1 MRLLSSKKICILI
14 AVLGITGTAALLGG
28 SAVMNSRA
36 RQQFAGD
43 GYVVTVSQNEDDQ
56 VVNLQNR
63 FTDGTEW
70 KEGFLS
76 QASFRNE
83 LGEKVT
89 VPDDSFIH
97 YQDSSLAAM
106 SGGSLADMD
115 EYQNGVIG
123 IYYLEK
129 GNRLA
134 ENGDGFQGETDQG
147 EKQFGSFIWKTSSR
161 RYLIGSPSI
170 IVRLSGGNEITA
182 SGTMELYYYDKENG
196 IVQFTDGTDAWQV
209 VSEGCTLTLA
219 NGVTLDCESGE
230 LTRAGEDG
238 EEQSANSAKTLN
250 LQEITTGS
258 TGGFFAKATVNTT
271 GSEDSS
277 DIGEAPVFN
286 FTLVDGEDGA
296 DGTDGESGEAGAAG
310 SEGGSGENGQ
320 NGSRGEDGANGAAGV
335 SGADG
340 GVGASGTSGGVD
352 PGVNVKTGTP
362 EVITPTWEQ
371 KGTGLNF
378 TLRYEEQ
385 SYDAIDPTTEKAY
398 VYIYDLATG
407 EIVWERKAQ
416 TITADESEI
425 YVADPSTLKMD
436 TTYCLTVVDTYS
448 LAGISYTTRV
458 LERIFT
464 TDDSGLQVTLTR
476 PGKESVGLGVFC
488 GDQKYTALKTVEVT
502 LTAEDGTTA
511 GPFTFN
517 EEDGVDFSNLNLS
530 GLTANTNYRA
540 NLKVTYEITDKGNT
554 GKKTTQ
560 EKELSYTFTTLKEQ
574 PGIGGLSLRA
584 EEGSLVADVLGRYNT
599 DESTY
604 NAVSDP
610 DGALI
615 SVTYSLYDQTEI
627 SRVNGRT
634 PLMTQ
639 TADKSGSAY
648 FKVDGELIRNGQTY
662 FVLAEYTMN
671 DGSGEVTFPVEE
683 SNPAGTSYDT
693 VTSRELGRAFAAC
706 KAVRSSGISLSFSGN
721 GTNIYNTQSDQSE
734 GTTYASITGS
744 LMVNLGESAISVS
757 DARKL
762 TLTITDRRTY
772 EKKQSWSSV
781 AGKQGDMKGSFALPI
796 DLDGLLMNNT
806 YIFTLN
812 AYLYDKNSETY
823 RQTDIGTIAVR
834 TDESA
839 SVKMGMQTADNG
851 GVGVD
856 FWLGSESLVTAS
868 DLKNYYS
875 TDLGSYVDDN
885 GDPEENAETYFAK
898 TDAAYRNLSSI
909 VFELYRGNSQNPSD
923 TDLVG
928 TCEISAVDEDGTRI
942 QTKPGYSELYRQYYG
957 KAAASSKTNNVGVGE
972 SFAHQFQYSPNTNQS
987 GTIPEA
993 VLGELLQGAVCTIR
1007 VRYIYDYT
1015 YDRRFLFNGSYDYFL
1030 PTPSLN
1036 EDDYINHLLIN
1047 DGDGCLLSDIRFQ
1060 QRPVSPASMVDSKT
1074 GYAMTSQMVMNRDA
1088 TSLSRNTNATLY
1100 DEALDGQTAVGLD
1113 VSSAFKDG
1121 YKITKTLTVY
1131 GTTYTPYTEQW
1142 TDASQSL
1149 DIMKNKEYTDENGQN
1164 TYIFPF
1170 KFTMNM
1176 TQDGT
1181 EDTPRRDTM
1190 PKLRLLMYDSASYNW
1205 DAALKADGYSQRKAD
1220 DRGYQWYKYDS
1231 SSDMYIIYTDI
1242 SFLKRGSTY
1251 IFGYDAV
1258 MDFEEGDNNGVFEYP
1273 SHYYQKGW
1281 VSGKIYNKTT
1291 ILQSAPISLEKQVPQ
1306 MDLYLKKTERTGD
1319 VDEEKKTDYWQM
1331 SLYDPDCALNPE
1343 FLLGY
1348 SKDTNQISGLYNLS
1362 TGTALAQDNE
1372 DDFIQIKWKNLILMY
1387 GSDNVTGQMTAE
1399 VRRDNQ
1405 QLEREKAIAAM
1416 DKLLTAMRKVDVDGD
1431 TLEDAG
1437 VEVQFANIRDTSS
1450 ISYSWRGVYRTVTD
1464 YLPKRH
1470 DGMIP
1475 LAEHQIYGYC
1485 EIQDPESSTFYTLK
1499 SEVDEETH
1507 DKVTV
1512 TFEPKD
1518 EDITSEYY
1526 SQVGR
1531 ITAVRIRAKNKSTG
1545 NYLTTMVGS
1554 QSETMETWTA
1564 ISGLPRRFSFLISQF
1579 DKVDADGK
1587 RQIALDGDLIF
1598 EYTFYCYA
1606 GDYSTTAGEDSYY
1619 RLKRLNGSEI
1629 RGIVDGKVTTTSDNS
1644 IVRKPANAVKVTTVK
1659 ANDGTTW
1666 VKSMTNHIT
1675 AVRYGVGEAQMSAE
1689 ENLRYGQ
1696 DENSDYSL
1704 GLVTE
1709 FCPLKEVKAAWE
1721 YKVLSMAPTL
1731 TSSWRSKGLT
1741 KVQVEGTLS
1750 NYQLLNY
1757 PKTGTGDE
1765 REPLHLYYAVYE
1777 ETKTADET
1785 TLTLKGVVIGDSSSI
1800 LDKKGKCEVRFT
1812 GLDQGKNYRIYVYY
1826 KDNRNDDAKTD
1837 QALFGTVPAAGT
1849 CVTGRTAEALA
1860 KIFTPLKEGKLDPES
1875 NTVTDSKITKLPGLP
1890 AHLVTEADP
1899 DAGIEAV
1906 YDNYIEINTLDG
1918 ILVNNLRIELHTG
1931 DAYINNNASSKRL
1944 NIRSGSLTVQDERT
1958 KVYLALE
1965 RCPAGSEDTE
1975 SEWKTVIANEGYDNP
1990 DEKAL
1995 LQQAGIWCDWANINR
2010 NLTLNANLKYFENYP
2025 QCTVKGLS
2033 SSNITT
2039 SMEVTP
2045 SISMPVYPE
2054 GVFQPGYSYRVKEVI
2069 FQYDAAGKNPL
2080 LVSLDGKGSEKR
2092 YGLSD
2097 TVTWS
2102 LYSYNEL
2109 NRPVTLTNIVQEVTD
2124 ADEST
2129 ISMNMSIRQLN
2140 YLDNKIYVRICEK
2153 QPNETWKVLDVDKY
2167 YDTVNGSTKINK
2179 MAFEPSKSYLLKFR
2193 NLEKNK
2199 TYRLQFYALVD
2210 RDYDNQVD
2218 IVKNGIPM
2226 GANDTEASHKIYK
2239 DLDHYYGDKNRTT
2252 PPANNL
2258 EELYKYYY
2266 KTTTASAVPV
2276 DLGGTTN
2283 TNAQQ
2288 VMLDWSREITTFKKG
2303 QLGTIGN
2310 YYQSDVDSTGTE
2322 LTLHFADASG
2332 LGKVASCQYYIKY
2345 VPNLDDTA
2353 NEGADV
2359 TGIIMADAGTGL
2371 ITNAAS
2377 GNVELVIRNGQLQM
2391 KNPGTYYIQ
2400 LQLMTSEN
2408 RPFEK
2413 PDTITMIVD

>member
-36 RQQFAGD
+36 RQQFTGD

-70 KEGFLS
+70 KKGFLS

-97 YQDSSLAAM
+97 YRDSSLAAM

-147 EKQFGSFIWKTSSR
+147 EKQFGNFIWKTSSR

-170 IVRLSGGNEITA
+170 TVRLSGGNEITA

-219 NGVTLDCESGE
+219 NGVSLDCESGE

-238 EEQSANSAKTLN
+238 EEQTANSAKTLN

-258 TGGFFAKATVNTT
+258 SGGFFARAAVNTT
-271 GSEDSS
+271 GSEESS

-310 SEGGSGENGQ
+310 SEGGSGGNGQ

-340 GVGASGTSGGVD
+340 GVGVSGTSGGVD
-352 PGVNVKTGTP
+352 PGVSVKTGTP

-378 TLRYEEQ
+378 TLQYEEQ

-425 YVADPSTLKMD
+425 YVVDPSVLKMD

-476 PGKESVGLGVFC
+476 PGKESVGLGIFC
-488 GDQKYTALKTVEVT
+488 GDQKYTTLKTVEVT
-502 LTAEDGTTA
+502 LTAEDGTTV

-517 EEDGVDFSNLNLS
+517 EEDGVDFSDLNLD
-530 GLTANTNYRA
+530 GLTHNTNYRA
-540 NLKVTYEITDKGNT
+540 NLKVTYEITDKGDT

-584 EEGSLVADVLGRYNT
+584 EEGSLVADVLGLYNT
-599 DESTY
+599 DDSIY

-627 SRVNGRT
+627 SRANGRT
-634 PLMTQ
+634 PIMTQ
-639 TADKSGSAY
+639 TADKNGSAY

-671 DGSGEVTFPVEE
+671 DGSGEVTLPVEE

-693 VTSRELGRAFAAC
+693 VTSQDLGRAFAAC

-721 GTNIYNTQSDQSE
+721 GTNIYNTQNDQSE

-796 DLDGLLMNNT
+796 DMDGLLMNNT

-856 FWLGSESLVTAS
+856 FWLGAQNFGDARE
-868 DLKNYYS
+868 LKNYY
-875 TDLGSYVDDN
+875 DAKLGCYIDEND
-885 GDPEENAETYFAK
+885 DPEESKETYFAN

-909 VFELYRGNSQNPSD
+909 VFELYSGSSLNPSE

-928 TCEISAVDEDGTRI
+928 ICEIAAEDDDGDRI
-942 QTKPGYSELYRQYYG
+942 QTRPGESELYRQYYG
-957 KAAASSKTNNVGVGE
+957 SAAATSTTNNVGVGE
-972 SFAHQFQYSPNTNQS
+972 SFTHQFQYAPNTKKT
-987 GTIPEA
+987 GIIPESA
-993 VLGELLQGAVCTIR
+993 LTELLPSAVCTIR

-1015 YDRRFLFNGSYDYFL
+1015 YDRRFLFNSSYDYFL

-1047 DGDGCLLSDIRFQ
+1047 DGEGCLLSDIRFQ
-1060 QRPVSPASMVDSKT
+1060 RRPVSPADMVDKKT
-1074 GYAMTSQMVMNRDA
+1074 GYAMTAQTVMNRDMK
-1088 TSLSRNTNATLY
+1088 SLSRNADATLY
-1100 DEALDGQTAVGLD
+1100 DEALDAQTAVGLD
-1113 VSSAFKDG
+1113 VTSAFSDS
-1121 YKITKTLTVY
+1121 YKITKTMTVY

-1149 DIMKNKEYTDENGQN
+1149 DITKDEQYTDENGQN
-1164 TYIFPF
+1164 AYIFPF

-1176 TQDGT
+1176 TLDGT
-1181 EDTPRRDTM
+1181 ETGSRRDSM
-1190 PKLRLLMYDSASYNW
+1190 PKLRLLMYDSASYDW
-1205 DAALKADGYSQRKAD
+1205 DAALEADGYSRTKGG
-1220 DRGYQWYKYDS
+1220 DRGYQWYKFDNS
-1231 SSDMYIIYTDI
+1231 ADMYILYTDV

-1273 SHYYQKGW
+1273 AHYYRNGW

-1291 ILQSAPISLEKQVPQ
+1291 MLQSAPCSIEKQVPQ
-1306 MDLYLKKTERTGD
+1306 MDLYLKETERTGETD
-1319 VDEEKKTDYWQM
+1319 KEKKTDRWQM
-1331 SLYDPDCALNPE
+1331 SLYDPDSALDPE

-1362 TGTALAQDNE
+1362 TGAALDQYG
-1372 DDFIQIKWKNLILMY
+1372 DFIQIKWKDLILLY
-1387 GSDNVTGQMTAE
+1387 GPDDVTGQMTAE

-1405 QLEREKAIAAM
+1405 QLDREAAIAAM
-1416 DKLLTAMRKVDVDGD
+1416 DEMLTAMRMVEGE
-1431 TLEDAG
+1431 TLEQAG
-1437 VEVQFANIRDTSS
+1437 TEVQFANIRDTSN

-1475 LAEHQIYGYC
+1475 LAEHQIYGYY
-1485 EIQDPESSTFYTLK
+1485 EMQEPAASTLYTLK

-1512 TFEPKD
+1512 TFEPKGD
-1518 EDITSEYY
+1518 DFTNEYY
-1526 SQVGR
+1526 SEVNR
-1531 ITAVRIRAKNKSTG
+1531 ISAIRIRAKDKTG
-1545 NYLTTMVGS
+1545 NYLTTTLPSGKTV
-1554 QSETMETWTA
+1554 TMEAWASTA
-1564 ISGLPRRFSFLISQF
+1564 GGSPRYFTYLISAF
-1579 DKVDADGK
+1579 DKTGADGN
-1587 RQIALDGDLIF
+1587 RQVTLGENLEF
-1598 EYTFYCYA
+1598 EYEFYYYG
-1606 GDYSTTAGEDSYY
+1606 GDYSTAADDDSYY
-1619 RLKRLNGSEI
+1619 RLKRVNGTEV
-1629 RGIVDGKVTTTSDNS
+1629 RGIINGKVTTTSDNS
-1644 IVRKPANAVKVTTVK
+1644 LVRKPQDNVTVTTVK

-1666 VKSMTNHIT
+1666 VKSMTNSIT
-1675 AVRYGVGEAQMSAE
+1675 AVGYGMEEDQLSAE

-1696 DENSDYSL
+1696 DESSDYAM
-1704 GLVTE
+1704 GVVAE
-1709 FCPLKEVKAAWE
+1709 FCRLDRVTASWE
-1721 YKVLSMAPTL
+1721 YSVLSMAPTL
-1731 TSSWRSKGLT
+1731 ASSWTSKGLT
-1741 KVQVEGTLS
+1741 EVQAGGTLR

-1785 TLTLKGVVIGDSSSI
+1785 TLTLKGVVIGDSSTI
-1800 LDKKGKCEVRFT
+1800 LDKEGKCAVRFT
-1812 GLDQGKNYRIYVYY
+1812 GLDQGKNYRIYIYY
-1826 KDNRNDDAKTD
+1826 KDNRSDDAKTD
-1837 QALFGTVPAAGT
+1837 QELFGTVPEAGT
-1849 CVTGRTAEALA
+1849 CVTGNAAEKLA
-1860 KIFTPLKEGKLDPES
+1860 KVFTPLKEGKLNPES

-1890 AHLVTEADP
+1890 SHLVTEADQ
-1899 DAGIEAV
+1899 DVGIEAV

-1918 ILVNNLRIELHTG
+1918 IPVNNLRMVLDTG
-1931 DAYINNNASSKRL
+1931 AAYINNGASSKSL
-1944 NIRSGSLTVQDERT
+1944 TIGSGSVSVQDEQT

-1965 RCPAGSEDTE
+1965 RCPAGSEGTE
-1975 SEWKTVIANEGYDNP
+1975 DEWKTVIANEGYDNAE
-1990 DEKAL
+1990 EKAL
-1995 LQQAGIWCDWANINR
+1995 LQQAGIWRDWANINR
-2010 NLTLNANLKYFENYP
+2010 SLTRNANLKYFENYP
-2025 QCTVKGLS
+2025 QCKVSGLS
-2033 SSNITT
+2033 SSDITT
-2039 SMEVTP
+2039 SATITP

-2069 FQYDAAGKNPL
+2069 FQYDADGKNPL
-2080 LVSLDGKGSEKR
+2080 LVSLDGKGSDNR

-2124 ADEST
+2124 DSASENT

-2153 QPNETWKVLDVDKY
+2153 QNGIWQVLDDDQY
-2167 YDTVNGSTKINK
+2167 YDTIGSTKINQ
-2179 MAFEPSKSYLLKFR
+2179 MAFAPSSSYQLKFR
-2193 NLEKNK
+2193 NLKK
-2199 TYRLQFYALVD
+2199 GTTYRLQFYALVD

-2218 IVKNGIPM
+2218 IVKNGVPL
-2226 GANDTEASHKIYK
+2226 GTNDTADAHKIYT
-2239 DLDHYYGDKNRTT
+2239 DLDAYYADKTLTT

-2258 EELYKYYY
+2258 DALYRYYY
-2266 KTTTASAVPV
+2266 KTTGASAVPAY
-2276 DLGGTTN
+2276 LGGTDN

-2288 VMLDWSREITTFKKG
+2288 IILDWSSEITTFKEG

-2310 YYQSDVDSTGTE
+2310 HYQSDVDSTGTE

-2345 VPNLDDTA
+2345 VPNLDDTD

-2359 TGIIMADAGTGL
+2359 TGTIVADTVSGL

-2377 GNVELVIRNGQLQM
+2377 GNVELVIRNGQLQL

-2400 LQLMTSEN
+2400 LQLMTSDN
-2408 RPFEK
+2408 REFEK
-2413 PDTITMIVD
+2413 PDTIKMIVD